1 MQTSDSARV
10 DGSESGL
17 SGGDSVLSTQYSA
30 LRVAVD
36 VTPAVTQGAG
46 IGRVARHL
54 ARALPLLDRETRYTY
69 LYATAGRDGTTPAG
83 YLPVPHPPE
92 EPVRLPATAAGYGPG
107 KNVTLRRLP
116 LPAAWTTRLWYRL
129 RVPVPAERFTGPVD
143 CYHALDYA
151 APRVRRARLLVT
163 VHDLSFLAVPRYAEP
178 SLAKYLSD
186 VVPGV
191 ARRADRVIAVSAF
204 TAREVVERLGV
215 APERIAVVPNGV
227 EGRFRPY
234 PPDEREAARAA
245 VAEIVG
251 SADRPYLLA
260 VGTLEPRKNYPTLLA
275 AYARL
280 RAAGLPHALVIA
292 GRQGW
297 VYGPIYA
304 AAREHHLAGDVR
316 FGSPPDALLPALYN
330 AADAVVA
337 PAWYEGFGLSVL
349 EGLACGVPVV
359 ASDIPPHR
367 EVGGDAARY
376 AAVGDVVAL
385 ADAITA
391 AMDEDDA
398 TRAKRRAT
406 GLARAATMGWGD
418 AARALL
424 RVYREEAW

>member
-1 MQTSDSARV
+1 MTTDA
-10 DGSESGL
+10 
-17 SGGDSVLSTQYSA
+17 STCKQQSP

-54 ARALPLLDRETRYTY
+54 ARALPLLDRETHYTY
-69 LYATAGRDGTTPAG
+69 LYATEGRDGTIPAG
-83 YLPVPHPPE
+83 YLPMPHPPD
-92 EPVRLPATAAGYGPG
+92 EPMHLPATASGYGPG
-107 KNVTLRRLP
+107 KNVTFRRLP
-116 LPAAWTTRLWYRL
+116 LSAAWTTRLWYRMRL
-129 RVPVPAERFTGPVD
+129 PVPAEQFTGSVD
-143 CYHALDYA
+143 CYHALDYV

-178 SLAKYLSD
+178 SLAQYLGQI
-186 VVPGV
+186 VPGV
-191 ARRADRVIAVSAF
+191 VRRADRVIAVSAF
-204 TAREVVERLGV
+204 TAREVVERLGI

-234 PPDEREAARAA
+234 PPGEREAARAA
-245 VAEIVG
+245 VSEIVG
-251 SADRPYLLA
+251 SPDRPYLLA

-280 RAAGLPHALVIA
+280 RAAGLPHTLVIA

-297 VYGPIYA
+297 RYGPIFE
-304 AAREHHLAGDVR
+304 AARDLHLAGDVR

-330 AADAVVA
+330 AADVVIA

-367 EVGGDAARY
+367 EVAGDAAAY
-376 AAVGDVVAL
+376 AAVGDATAL
-385 ADAITA
+385 AEAITA
-391 AMDEDDA
+391 ILDEDETVR
-398 TRAKRRAT
+398 TRRRAA

-424 RVYREEAW
+424 SVYRAVS

>member
-1 MQTSDSARV
+1 MSDERETHPS
-10 DGSESGL
+10 SSL
-17 SGGDSVLSTQYSA
+17 SPHRSS
-30 LRVAVD
+30 LRVALD

-54 ARALPLLDRETRYTY
+54 ARALPRLDRETRYTY
-69 LYATAGRDGTTPAG
+69 LYATEGRDGTIPAG

-92 EPVRLPATAAGYGPG
+92 DAVRLSVTAAGYGPG

-116 LPAAWTTRLWYRL
+116 LSASWTTRLWHRL
-129 RVPVPAERFTGPVD
+129 HAPVPVERFTGPVD
-143 CYHALDYA
+143 CYHALDYV

-163 VHDLSFLAVPRYAEP
+163 VHDLSFLAVPQHAEP
-178 SLAKYLSD
+178 ALAKYLGAI
-186 VVPGV
+186 VPGV
-191 ARRADRVIAVSAF
+191 VRRADRVIAVSAF
-204 TAREVVERLGV
+204 TAQEVVEWLGV
-215 APERIAVVPNGV
+215 APERVTVVPNGV

-234 PPDEREAARAA
+234 PSGEREAARAA

-251 SADRPYLLA
+251 SPDRPYLLA

-297 VYGPIYA
+297 VYGPIFA

-316 FGSPPDALLPALYN
+316 FGSPPDALVPALYN
-330 AADAVVA
+330 AADAVIA

-349 EGLACGVPVV
+349 EGMACGAPVV

-367 EVGGDAARY
+367 EVAGDAAHY
-376 AAVGDVVAL
+376 AAVGDAVAL

-391 AMDEDDA
+391 ALYADA
-398 TRAKRRAT
+398 TERTKRRAA

-424 RVYREEAW
+424 RVYREEA